1 MSSAVRPKRRQDN
14 GYQSFTN
21 SNQSHNN
28 RNTKKWNNNNNN
40 SNNNNSNNNNN
51 QHPVNMP
58 QRNQPISPQAQP
70 PVSNNHHHNNTP
82 ISNNAKP
89 VEQTLHDEASVEHM
103 HDRLMFLL
111 VNFVGMNVVVT
122 VKGGV
127 KYQGLFKSASTKAE
141 LSVVLKMA
149 RRVLTKAEEKTVQNR
164 VIPTY
169 LIMAK
174 DLMEIHA
181 CGVDFTTCDGDR
193 EGSGL
198 GTGFRTDSDISGR
211 SEIRERELHKWT
223 PDESGELMKGLEDDI
238 NSESGNA
245 SWDQFAANEQLFG
258 IKTDFN
264 EEIYTTKLDRS
275 RADFKERERQA
286 IAIANEITRSST
298 TNVHMLEERGFILE
312 ENQMDEEE
320 RYGAVVRNRDPN
332 KYTPPHLRKIQEQQL
347 QNGAPV
353 VKKPEPTKEPAKE
366 VKIKSAEET
375 KPTKQTQP
383 PTTTTTATATATATA
398 TTPPATATTQKIPP
412 FSSSSALPNPVPRKA
427 GVDAEGK
434 PIEDQIVKTF
444 RQFATNEKERL
455 QQRMQAIKKKDM
467 DEKVDELRKWR
478 QTFKLNL
485 PLPQD
490 LLPIMTKDKTKQQQL
505 TAESAT
511 ALNEKDKDK
520 DSEKQKDKEKE
531 KSDKEKEKEKQQ
543 EKDKD
548 KDKIKDKDSK
558 PKDRVIHTQ
567 NLEPKMKPEIKI
579 EEDKS
584 QKANGDSTESKSTND
599 KISDKP
605 VSAADKAPPQFPGRT
620 SAATSKLNAKANEWK
635 PNPNAASFTPIT
647 PNTQDKRSPG
657 SSPFFVNRQLKKN
670 TATLKDGFTPF
681 QKGKLIANPSSITP
695 TWPFGSK
702 PFRHQ
707 FAVTNNYEEDIY
719 AQGTVTQGF
728 GFAYP
733 VGHYRYPPNAQFVS
747 VPPIPMQQGAP
758 IPYMQPGQFVPGM
771 PFTTAPMPPTGA
783 PPMYSAQLPSVMPQH
798 FGSQG
803 YPSPGRTPMV
813 PATMHPQMYQP
824 YQNPHAMPPMMR
836 FPHDMVPHVPPN
848 GVMMG
853 QRPVMMEPHY
863 VQPEAAPMGM
873 PASEPTTTQ

>member
-1 MSSAVRPKRRQDN
+1 
-14 GYQSFTN
+14 
-21 SNQSHNN
+21 
-28 RNTKKWNNNNNN
+28 
-40 SNNNNSNNNNN
+40 
-51 QHPVNMP
+51 
-58 QRNQPISPQAQP
+58 
-70 PVSNNHHHNNTP
+70 
-82 ISNNAKP
+82 
-89 VEQTLHDEASVEHM
+89 M

-111 VNFVGMNVVVT
+111 VNFIGMNVTVT
-122 VKGGV
+122 VRSGA
-127 KYQGLFKSASTKAE
+127 KYQGLFKSASTKGE
-141 LSVVLKMA
+141 LGVVLKMA
-149 RRVLTKAEEKTVQNR
+149 RKVLTKAEEKTEKTQNR

-181 CGVDFTTCDGDR
+181 CGIDFTTCDGDR
-193 EGSGL
+193 EAGAGS
-198 GTGFRTDSDISGR
+198 GFRTDTDISGR

-238 NSESGNA
+238 NSDSGNT

-298 TNVHMLEERGFILE
+298 TNVHLLEERGFIVE
-312 ENQMDEEE
+312 ESQMDEEE

-332 KYTPPHLRKIQEQQL
+332 KYTPPHLRKIQEQQQL
-347 QNGAPV
+347 QGGSVPV
-353 VKKPEPTKEPAKE
+353 VKKLEPTKEPAKE

-375 KPTKQTQP
+375 KPTKQSQP
-383 PTTTTTATATATATA
+383 SPTTTTATATATVTATA
-398 TTPPATATTQKIPP
+398 TTITTSPATATTQKIPP
-412 FSSSSALPNPVPRKA
+412 FSSSSPLVNPVVSRKA

-444 RQFATNEKERL
+444 KQFATNEKERL

-511 ALNEKDKDK
+511 ALNEKEKDK

-531 KSDKEKEKEKQQ
+531 KLEKEKEKEKQQ

-548 KDKIKDKDSK
+548 KDKTKDK
-558 PKDRVIHTQ
+558 PKERAIPTQ

-584 QKANGDSTESKSTND
+584 QKSNGDSTESKSAND
-599 KISDKP
+599 KASDKP
-605 VSAADKAPPQFPGRT
+605 ISAADKAPPQFPGRT
-620 SAATSKLNAKANEWK
+620 AATTSNNSQFKLNAKANEWK

-657 SSPFFVNRQLKKN
+657 SSPFFGTRQLRKN

-681 QKGKLIANPSSITP
+681 QKGKPVANPSSITP
-695 TWPFGSK
+695 TWPFGNR

-707 FAVTNNYEEDIY
+707 FTVTNNYEEDIY
-719 AQGTVTQGF
+719 SQAAVTQGF
-728 GFAYP
+728 GFAAYP
-733 VGHYRYPPNAQFVS
+733 VGHYRYPPNTQFVS
-747 VPPIPMQQGAP
+747 VPPIPIQQGAP
-758 IPYMQPGQFVPGM
+758 MPYMQPGQFVPGM
-771 PFTTAPMPPTGA
+771 PFTTAPMPPNGA

-853 QRPVMMEPHY
+853 QRPVIMEQHY
-863 VQPEAAPMGM
+863 VNPEAAPMEGM
-873 PASEPTTTQ
+873 PVSEPTTTQ

>member
-21 SNQSHNN
+21 SN
-28 RNTKKWNNNNNN
+28 
-40 SNNNNSNNNNN
+40 
-51 QHPVNMP
+51 

-193 EGSGL
+193 EGTGL

-211 SEIRERELHKWT
+211 SEIREQ
-223 PDESGELMKGLEDDI
+223 
-238 NSESGNA
+238 SGNA

-347 QNGAPV
+347 QN
-353 VKKPEPTKEPAKE
+353 
-366 VKIKSAEET
+366 
-375 KPTKQTQP
+375 
-383 PTTTTTATATATATA
+383 
-398 TTPPATATTQKIPP
+398 ATTQKIPP

-478 QTFKLNL
+478 QTF
-485 PLPQD
+485 
-490 LLPIMTKDKTKQQQL
+490 
-505 TAESAT
+505 
-511 ALNEKDKDK
+511 
-520 DSEKQKDKEKE
+520 
-531 KSDKEKEKEKQQ
+531 
-543 EKDKD
+543 
-548 KDKIKDKDSK
+548 
-558 PKDRVIHTQ
+558 
-567 NLEPKMKPEIKI
+567 KMKPEIKI

-681 QKGKLIANPSSITP
+681 QKGKPIANPSSITP

-863 VQPEAAPMGM
+863 VQPEAAPMEGM